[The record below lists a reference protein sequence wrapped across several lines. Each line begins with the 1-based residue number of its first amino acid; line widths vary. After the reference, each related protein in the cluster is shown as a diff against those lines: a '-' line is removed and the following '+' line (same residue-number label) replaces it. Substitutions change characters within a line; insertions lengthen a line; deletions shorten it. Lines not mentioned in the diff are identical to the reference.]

1 MKMRTRKAQKEDW
14 QILKQTM
21 RSGGENNM
29 PGSPTGTVNFQE
41 KADDLLE
48 MRDELIAKHMKYIR
62 KVALLL
68 KQEGELITRVQG
80 IDNSQERYPI
90 DKYVEKM

>member
-1 MKMRTRKAQKEDW
+1 
-14 QILKQTM
+14 
-21 RSGGENNM
+21 
-29 PGSPTGTVNFQE
+29 
-41 KADDLLE
+41 